1 MKIDKYWRKY
11 YKKNVENEELC
22 YEVVENAYSF
32 GRRTE
37 RKRIVEEIQKLKENT
52 EPKHIDFR
60 HTPSTILDELLKIIQ

>member
-1 MKIDKYWRKY
+1 MKIDKDWRKY

-37 RKRIVEEIQKLKENT
+37 RKRIVEEIQKLKEK
-52 EPKHIDFR
+52 PLDFKF
-60 HTPSTILDELLKIIQ
+60 TATDILNKLLNL